1 MDILCLYLVSN
12 WSAKLQKIFD
22 ILNYIPYFC
31 NENKMRYETPIIIF
45 FIICCTDTYIKFTVY
60 ENNDLQRREF
70 VRHTT

>member
-1 MDILCLYLVSN
+1 MLLLIF
-12 WSAKLQKIFD
+12 WTAKLQKIFD
-22 ILNYIPYFC
+22 IVNYILYFC
-31 NENKMRYETPIIIF
+31 SRNKMQYETLITIY